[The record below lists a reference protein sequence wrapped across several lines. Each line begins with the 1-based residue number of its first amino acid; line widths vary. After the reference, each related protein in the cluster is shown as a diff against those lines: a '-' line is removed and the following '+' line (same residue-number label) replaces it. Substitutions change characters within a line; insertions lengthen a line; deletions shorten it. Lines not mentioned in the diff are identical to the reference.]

1 MLENFEFY
9 LFLVLLITMLIMLAR
24 KIQVAYPVLL
34 VLAGLV
40 ISFIPGVPPIK
51 IEPELIF
58 IIFLP
63 PLLYEAAW
71 STSWKELWRWRR

>member
-1 MLENFEFY
+1 MLENFSFG
-9 LFLVLLITMLIMLAR
+9 LTLVVAIVLLIMLAN
-24 KIQVAYPVLL
+24 KIKVAYPILL
-34 VLAGLV
+34 VVAGLL
-40 ISFIPGVPPIK
+40 IGFIPGVPMLH

-71 STSWKELWRWRR
+71 SI